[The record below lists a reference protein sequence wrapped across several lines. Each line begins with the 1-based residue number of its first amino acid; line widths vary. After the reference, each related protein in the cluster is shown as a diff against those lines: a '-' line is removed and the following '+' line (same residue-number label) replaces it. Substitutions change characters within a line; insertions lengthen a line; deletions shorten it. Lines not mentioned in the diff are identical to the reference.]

1 MLTMLNRSIQPATSD
16 FSALN
21 LPSFD
26 ETILPN
32 GVKLY
37 TLDSSDEAV
46 TRTTVMWNVGLV
58 DVDNSAALGLMANML
73 SEGCGN
79 LNGQEVSN
87 ILESN
92 GAWFRGSAT
101 RHSFVLTLHCL
112 NHTASDIFSILGSI
126 IAKPTF
132 PEEALESIKQK
143 QASEKEV
150 TQRKPSYQANLIARQ
165 ALYGEG
171 HRLARQVSAK
181 DILAVKRD
189 ELVELHQGIM
199 LANVPTIFISGKVT
213 EEILSIA
220 KSVFGSLEFSIDSL
234 HSLHRIIDTPE
245 PLTATNT
252 VTKEMPESMQTAI
265 RIQIPTIKR
274 EHPDFDTLRFAIIAL
289 GGYFGS
295 RLMSNIREDKGY
307 TYGITASLIPSLEG
321 SNIIISCEC
330 DNKYCDAVITEINN
344 EINRLATEPMPAE
357 ELLTVRSVLVSAL
370 ANVLDS
376 PFTISSFREMLTSLG
391 LSDSSFNHQFNR
403 AMTITSEEVM
413 EISQKYI
420 KEAPYIIALAG
431 GQPS

>member
-1 MLTMLNRSIQPATSD
+1 
-16 FSALN
+16 
-21 LPSFD
+21 
-26 ETILPN
+26 
-32 GVKLY
+32 
-37 TLDSSDEAV
+37 
-46 TRTTVMWNVGLV
+46 
-58 DVDNSAALGLMANML
+58 
-73 SEGCGN
+73 
-79 LNGQEVSN
+79 
-87 ILESN
+87 
-92 GAWFRGSAT
+92 
-101 RHSFVLTLHCL
+101 
-112 NHTASDIFSILGSI
+112 
-126 IAKPTF
+126 
-132 PEEALESIKQK
+132 
-143 QASEKEV
+143 
-150 TQRKPSYQANLIARQ
+150 
-165 ALYGEG
+165 
-171 HRLARQVSAK
+171 
-181 DILAVKRD
+181 
-189 ELVELHQGIM
+189 M

-213 EEILSIA
+213 EEVLSIA

-274 EHPDFDTLRFAIIAL
+274 EHPDFDTLRFAVIAL

-344 EINRLATEPMPAE
+344 EINRLATEPTPTE

-403 AMTITSEEVM
+403 AMTITPEEVM

-420 KEAPYIIALAG
+420 KEAPYIIARAG